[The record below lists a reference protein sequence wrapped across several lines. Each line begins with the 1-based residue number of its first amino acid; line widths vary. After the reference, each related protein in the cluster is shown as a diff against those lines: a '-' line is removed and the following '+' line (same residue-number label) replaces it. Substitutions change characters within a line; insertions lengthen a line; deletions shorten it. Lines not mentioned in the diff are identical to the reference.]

1 MKKTGE
7 DGSSVA
13 WLKEKR
19 FLTRWNW
26 QSGLGTFRRGVAHTE
41 MGSSP
46 GKSAAKT
53 TRFKHWECELDSP

>member
-1 MKKTGE
+1 MAEGE
-7 DGSSVA
+7 TVSDPLELA
-13 WLKEKR
+13 IWI
-19 FLTRWNW
+19 
-26 QSGLGTFRRGVAHTE
+26 GTFRRGVAHTE